1 MSKVVIYGRV
11 STTEQTIDN
20 QIVFLK
26 RILEQNQWNLIDIH

>member
-11 STTEQTIDN
+11 SITEQTIDN

-26 RILEQNQWNLIDIH
+26 RIVSKINGI